1 MTKEWDLNIFF
12 KEVWDENVEEYVLD
26 NVLTINPVVWTL
38 EDGATNT
45 WYTDIIYTTTFSE
58 ARYLRSQYPEA
69 EYGYDW
75 TDSLTNFLDIAP
87 PRLKS
92 LLGTLPNAYDTDKI
106 NELSGLRALP
116 TNDDGQG

>member
-12 KEVWDENVEEYVLD
+12 KEDYNVDTDETTLD
-26 NVLTINPVVWTL
+26 DVLTINPVVWSQ

-45 WYTDIIYTTTFSE
+45 WYTDIIYKTTFAE
-58 ARYLRSQYPEA
+58 ARYLRSQYPESD
-69 EYGYDW
+69 YGYDW
-75 TDSLTNFLDIAP
+75 TDSLSNFLDIAP